1 MHTKRGLAVRRL
13 KKQRKKDY
21 LKKKAL
27 TKKEIDQSLA
37 GLSMND
43 QILKDT
49 TDMLVNKG
57 FQHDVILS
65 LILEHD
71 KKLNEFVKSRL
82 KEVGQHNKSQ
92 DKK

>member
-1 MHTKRGLAVRRL
+1 M
-13 KKQRKKDY
+13 
-21 LKKKAL
+21 KKKAL

-43 QILKDT
+43 KILADK
-49 TDMLVNKG
+49 V

-71 KKLNEFVKSRL
+71 KKLNEFVKNRL

>member
-1 MHTKRGLAVRRL
+1 M
-13 KKQRKKDY
+13 
-21 LKKKAL
+21 KKKAL

-43 QILKDT
+43 QILKDK
-49 TDMLVNKG
+49 TDMLADKG

-71 KKLNEFVKSRL
+71 KKLNEFVRNRL
-82 KEVGQHNKSQ
+82 KEVEQNKSQ
-92 DKK
+92 DKE

>member
-1 MHTKRGLAVRRL
+1 M
-13 KKQRKKDY
+13 
-21 LKKKAL
+21 KKKAL

-43 QILKDT
+43 QILADKS
-49 TDMLVNKG
+49 

-82 KEVGQHNKSQ
+82 KEVEQSKSQ

>member
-1 MHTKRGLAVRRL
+1 M
-13 KKQRKKDY
+13 
-21 LKKKAL
+21 KKKSL
-27 TKKEIDQSLA
+27 TKKEIDKSLA

-49 TDMLVNKG
+49 TDMLANKG

-71 KKLNEFVKSRL
+71 KKLNEFVKGRI
-82 KEVGQHNKSQ
+82 KEVEQHKPQ

>member
-1 MHTKRGLAVRRL
+1 M
-13 KKQRKKDY
+13 
-21 LKKKAL
+21 KKKAL

-43 QILKDT
+43 QILADK
-49 TDMLVNKG
+49 V
-57 FQHDVILS
+57 FQHNVILS

-82 KEVGQHNKSQ
+82 KEVEQRNKSQ

>member
-1 MHTKRGLAVRRL
+1 M
-13 KKQRKKDY
+13 
-21 LKKKAL
+21 KKKAL

-43 QILKDT
+43 QILADK
-49 TDMLVNKG
+49 V
-57 FQHDVILS
+57 FQHNVILS

-71 KKLNEFVKSRL
+71 KKLNEFVKDRI
-82 KEVGQHNKSQ
+82 KEVEQRKSQ

>member
-1 MHTKRGLAVRRL
+1 M
-13 KKQRKKDY
+13 
-21 LKKKAL
+21 KKKAL

-43 QILKDT
+43 QILADK
-49 TDMLVNKG
+49 V
-57 FQHDVILS
+57 FQHEMILS

-82 KEVGQHNKSQ
+82 KEVEQRNKSQ

>member
-1 MHTKRGLAVRRL
+1 M
-13 KKQRKKDY
+13 
-21 LKKKAL
+21 KKKTL
-27 TKKEIDQSLA
+27 TKKEIDQSLV

-71 KKLNEFVKSRL
+71 KKLNKFVKDRL
-82 KEVGQHNKSQ
+82 KEVEQHKSQ

>member
-1 MHTKRGLAVRRL
+1 M
-13 KKQRKKDY
+13 
-21 LKKKAL
+21 KKKAL

-43 QILKDT
+43 QILADK
-49 TDMLVNKG
+49 V
-57 FQHDVILS
+57 FQHEMILS

-82 KEVGQHNKSQ
+82 REVEQRNKSQ

>member
-1 MHTKRGLAVRRL
+1 M
-13 KKQRKKDY
+13 
-21 LKKKAL
+21 KKKAL

-37 GLSMND
+37 GLSRND
-43 QILKDT
+43 QILADKS
-49 TDMLVNKG
+49 

-71 KKLNEFVKSRL
+71 KRLNEFVKSRL
-82 KEVGQHNKSQ
+82 KEVGQSESQ

>member
-1 MHTKRGLAVRRL
+1 MHIGRGLAVRRL
-13 KKQRKKDY
+13 KKQRKRDY

-43 QILKDT
+43 QILADKS
-49 TDMLVNKG
+49 

>member
-1 MHTKRGLAVRRL
+1 M
-13 KKQRKKDY
+13 
-21 LKKKAL
+21 KKKAL

-43 QILKDT
+43 KILADK
-49 TDMLVNKG
+49 V

-82 KEVGQHNKSQ
+82 KEVEQCNKSQ

>member
-1 MHTKRGLAVRRL
+1 M
-13 KKQRKKDY
+13 
-21 LKKKAL
+21 KKKAL

-43 QILKDT
+43 QILADK
-49 TDMLVNKG
+49 V
-57 FQHDVILS
+57 FQHNVILS

-71 KKLNEFVKSRL
+71 KKLNEFVKGRL
-82 KEVGQHNKSQ
+82 EESEQHNKSQ

>member
-1 MHTKRGLAVRRL
+1 M
-13 KKQRKKDY
+13 
-21 LKKKAL
+21 KKKAL

-37 GLSMND
+37 GLSRND
-43 QILKDT
+43 QILADK
-49 TDMLVNKG
+49 V

-82 KEVGQHNKSQ
+82 KEVEQSRTE

>member
-1 MHTKRGLAVRRL
+1 MHTKRDLAARRL
-13 KKQRKKDY
+13 SKQRKKDY

-43 QILKDT
+43 QILRDKI
-49 TDMLVNKG
+49 DMLADKG

-71 KKLNEFVKSRL
+71 KKLNEFVRNRL
-82 KEVGQHNKSQ
+82 KEVEQNKSQ
-92 DKK
+92 DKE

>member
-1 MHTKRGLAVRRL
+1 M
-13 KKQRKKDY
+13 
-21 LKKKAL
+21 KKKAL

-43 QILKDT
+43 QILADK
-49 TDMLVNKG
+49 V
-57 FQHDVILS
+57 FQHNVILS

-71 KKLNEFVKSRL
+71 KKLNEFVKNRL
-82 KEVGQHNKSQ
+82 KEVEQRKSQ

>member
-1 MHTKRGLAVRRL
+1 M
-13 KKQRKKDY
+13 
-21 LKKKAL
+21 KKKAL

-43 QILKDT
+43 QILADKS
-49 TDMLVNKG
+49 

-71 KKLNEFVKSRL
+71 KKLNKFVKDRL
-82 KEVGQHNKSQ
+82 KEVEQHKSQ

>member
-1 MHTKRGLAVRRL
+1 M
-13 KKQRKKDY
+13 
-21 LKKKAL
+21 KKKAL

-43 QILKDT
+43 QILADK
-49 TDMLVNKG
+49 V
-57 FQHDVILS
+57 FQHEMILS

-82 KEVGQHNKSQ
+82 EEVEQRKSQ

>member
-1 MHTKRGLAVRRL
+1 M
-13 KKQRKKDY
+13 
-21 LKKKAL
+21 KKKAL

-37 GLSMND
+37 GLSRND
-43 QILKDT
+43 QILADKS
-49 TDMLVNKG
+49 

-82 KEVGQHNKSQ
+82 KEVEQSKSQ

>member
-1 MHTKRGLAVRRL
+1 M
-13 KKQRKKDY
+13 
-21 LKKKAL
+21 KKKAL

-43 QILKDT
+43 QILADK
-49 TDMLVNKG
+49 V

-82 KEVGQHNKSQ
+82 KEVEQSKSQ

>member
-1 MHTKRGLAVRRL
+1 
-13 KKQRKKDY
+13 

-43 QILKDT
+43 QILKDK
-49 TDMLVNKG
+49 TDILADKG

-71 KKLNEFVKSRL
+71 KKLNEFVRNRL
-82 KEVGQHNKSQ
+82 KEVEQNKSQ
-92 DKK
+92 DKE

>member
-1 MHTKRGLAVRRL
+1 M
-13 KKQRKKDY
+13 
-21 LKKKAL
+21 KKKAL

-49 TDMLVNKG
+49 TDMLTNKG

-71 KKLNEFVKSRL
+71 KKLNEFVKNRL
-82 KEVGQHNKSQ
+82 KEVEQRKSQ

>member
-1 MHTKRGLAVRRL
+1 MHTKRDLAARRL
-13 KKQRKKDY
+13 NKQRKKDY

-27 TKKEIDQSLA
+27 TKKEIDQALA

-43 QILKDT
+43 QILADKS
-49 TDMLVNKG
+49 
-57 FQHDVILS
+57 FQQDVILS

>member
-1 MHTKRGLAVRRL
+1 M
-13 KKQRKKDY
+13 
-21 LKKKAL
+21 KKKAL

-43 QILKDT
+43 QYLKDT
-49 TDMLVNKG
+49 TDMLANKG
-57 FQHDVILS
+57 FQHDMLLS

-71 KKLNEFVKSRL
+71 KKLNEFVRRRL
-82 KEVGQHNKSQ
+82 KEVEQHNKAQ

>member
-1 MHTKRGLAVRRL
+1 M
-13 KKQRKKDY
+13 
-21 LKKKAL
+21 KKKAL

-43 QILKDT
+43 KILADK
-49 TDMLVNKG
+49 V

-82 KEVGQHNKSQ
+82 KEVEQSKSQ

>member
-1 MHTKRGLAVRRL
+1 MHTKRGLAARRL
-13 KKQRKKDY
+13 NKQRKRDY

-43 QILKDT
+43 QILADK
-49 TDMLVNKG
+49 V
-57 FQHDVILS
+57 FQHNVILS

-71 KKLNEFVKSRL
+71 KKLNEFVKDRI
-82 KEVGQHNKSQ
+82 KEVEQRKSQ

>member
-1 MHTKRGLAVRRL
+1 M
-13 KKQRKKDY
+13 
-21 LKKKAL
+21 KKKAL

-43 QILKDT
+43 QILADKS
-49 TDMLVNKG
+49 
-57 FQHDVILS
+57 FQQDVILS

-82 KEVGQHNKSQ
+82 KEVEQHKSQ
-92 DKK
+92 DKE

>member
-1 MHTKRGLAVRRL
+1 
-13 KKQRKKDY
+13 

-43 QILKDT
+43 QILADK
-49 TDMLVNKG
+49 V
-57 FQHDVILS
+57 FQHEMILS

-82 KEVGQHNKSQ
+82 EEVEQRKSQ

>member
-1 MHTKRGLAVRRL
+1 MHTKRGLAVRKL

-43 QILKDT
+43 QILADK
-49 TDMLVNKG
+49 V
-57 FQHDVILS
+57 FQHNVILS

-71 KKLNEFVKSRL
+71 KKLNEFVKNRL
-82 KEVGQHNKSQ
+82 KEVEQHKSQ

>member
-1 MHTKRGLAVRRL
+1 M
-13 KKQRKKDY
+13 
-21 LKKKAL
+21 KKKAL

-37 GLSMND
+37 GLSRND
-43 QILKDT
+43 QILADKS
-49 TDMLVNKG
+49 

-71 KKLNEFVKSRL
+71 KKLNEFVKGRL

>member
-1 MHTKRGLAVRRL
+1 M
-13 KKQRKKDY
+13 
-21 LKKKAL
+21 KKKAL

-43 QILKDT
+43 QILADK
-49 TDMLVNKG
+49 V
-57 FQHDVILS
+57 FQHEMILS

-82 KEVGQHNKSQ
+82 KEVEQSKSQ

>member
-1 MHTKRGLAVRRL
+1 MHTERSLVVRRL
-13 KKQRKKDY
+13 NKQRKRDY

-43 QILKDT
+43 QILADKS
-49 TDMLVNKG
+49 

-71 KKLNEFVKSRL
+71 KKLNEFVRNRL
-82 KEVGQHNKSQ
+82 KEVEQDKSQ

>member
-1 MHTKRGLAVRRL
+1 M
-13 KKQRKKDY
+13 
-21 LKKKAL
+21 KKKAL

-43 QILKDT
+43 QILKDK
-49 TDMLVNKG
+49 TDMLADKV

-71 KKLNEFVKSRL
+71 KKLNEFVINRL
-82 KEVGQHNKSQ
+82 KEVEQNKSQ
-92 DKK
+92 DKE

>member
-1 MHTKRGLAVRRL
+1 M
-13 KKQRKKDY
+13 
-21 LKKKAL
+21 KKKAL

-49 TDMLVNKG
+49 TDRLTDKG

-82 KEVGQHNKSQ
+82 EEVEQRKSQ